1 MEICIY
7 RDKTVCAY
15 DITNINYALNYELKK
30 ELKIA
35 GARGELFCPE
45 CGKEVIL
52 KVNDPE
58 KRIPHFAHKNLYD
71 KCPYSNN
78 DIKESEEHKR
88 GKMLLYNYFKEK
100 YPEIDPKINY
110 RFDNG
115 RRTDLFIQF
124 ENGDKLAIEFQR
136 NELDVLDLQ
145 RKNEDIHKTGTNI
158 LWLLNGN
165 ENRVKE
171 RKKQIS
177 VSFFEQIMI
186 NEYNKMAIYLDVK
199 QKKIVMSKN
208 IRFKDPYLENNE
220 YEELFI
226 ESYDLNSIFINTKG
240 IIECDFYNEYDKR
253 KIDFINY
260 YSKKCIDEKNKREIE
275 AENRK
280 RYDQLEQLKLEE
292 LNQIKEQLKT
302 TVENSEI
309 TKTRYC
315 DKVIPYLK
323 NVKYSLGGDRRALEA
338 ISRYLMSSGGSDDF
352 KIITTIYNYS
362 FLKGNIEAK
371 NIYEEIMNR
380 AGFPVDNFNNNESI
394 DKLKCPYCNG
404 NLIEKYGKFGAFTSC
419 ENYPKCKFSFNI

>member
-15 DITNINYALNYELKK
+15 DIANINYALNYELKK

-35 GARGELFCPE
+35 GSRGELLCPE

-58 KRIPHFAHKNLYD
+58 KKIPHFAHKNLYD

-78 DIKESEEHKR
+78 DIKESEDHKR

-100 YPEIDPKINY
+100 YPEVNPKINY
-110 RFDNG
+110 SFDN

-124 ENGDKLAIEFQR
+124 QNGDKLAVEFQR
-136 NELDVLDLQ
+136 NELDIRDLQ
-145 RKNEDIHKTGTNI
+145 RKHEDIHKTGINI

-186 NEYNKMAIYLDVK
+186 NEYNKIVIYLDVK
-199 QKKIVMSKN
+199 QKKIIMSKN
-208 IRFKDPYLENNE
+208 IRFSDPYVENNE

-226 ESYDLNSIFINTKG
+226 ESYDLNSIVINTKG
-240 IIECDFYNEYDKR
+240 IIECDFYNKYDKR
-253 KIDFINY
+253 KNEFINY
-260 YSKKCIDEKNKREIE
+260 YNKKCIDEKNKREIE
-275 AENRK
+275 VKSIEEYNK
-280 RYDQLEQLKLEE
+280 IEQLKLED
-292 LNQIKEQLKT
+292 QLKT
-302 TVENSEI
+302 IVETDEI
-309 TKTRYC
+309 IKIRYC
-315 DKVIPYLK
+315 DKTNSYIK
-323 NVKYSLGGDRRALEA
+323 KIKYSLNGNGRAVEE
-338 ISRYLMSSGGSDDF
+338 IWRYLISLGGADDF
-352 KIITTIYNYS
+352 KIINTIYNYS

-380 AGFPVDNFNNNESI
+380 AGFPAENFNNYKSI
-394 DKLKCPYCNG
+394 YELKCPYCKG
-404 NLIEKYGKFGAFTSC
+404 NLIEKYGQFGAFTAC
-419 ENYPKCKFSFNI
+419 NNYPKCKFSFNI